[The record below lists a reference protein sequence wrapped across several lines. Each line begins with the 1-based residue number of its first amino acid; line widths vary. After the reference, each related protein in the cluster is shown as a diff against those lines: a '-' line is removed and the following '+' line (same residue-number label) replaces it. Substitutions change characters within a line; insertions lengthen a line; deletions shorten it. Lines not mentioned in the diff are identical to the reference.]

1 MSKGFEVDGIFSYFL
16 ETVLCAIFYEL
27 ISHDLF
33 PSNWKAARE
42 API

>member
-1 MSKGFEVDGIFSYFL
+1 MSKGFEVDGILSYFL
-16 ETVLCAIFYEL
+16 ETVLSTIFYEL

-33 PSNWKAARE
+33 HSNGKDARV